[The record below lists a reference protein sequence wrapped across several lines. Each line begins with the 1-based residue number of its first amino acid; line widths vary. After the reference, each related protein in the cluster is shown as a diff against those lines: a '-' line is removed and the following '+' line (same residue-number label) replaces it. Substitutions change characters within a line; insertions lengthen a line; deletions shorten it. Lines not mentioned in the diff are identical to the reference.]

1 VRSDWNGQRD
11 CMLGDFDTAGTNVG
25 DHVNLE
31 GQRQHVRVK
40 ANLRELRGLLR
51 GLSLLEDSLQG
62 LKGVLDGH
70 DGSVVDGVSHCEG
83 GKVWY

>member
-1 VRSDWNGQRD
+1 
-11 CMLGDFDTAGTNVG
+11 
-25 DHVNLE
+25 
-31 GQRQHVRVK
+31 VK
-40 ANLRELRGLLR
+40 ASLRELRGLLR